1 MLSKIPLTLRRINI
15 LWTAQMKSDLNK
27 KTKWETCVR

>member
-1 MLSKIPLTLRRINI
+1 MLSKKLLTLRRINI